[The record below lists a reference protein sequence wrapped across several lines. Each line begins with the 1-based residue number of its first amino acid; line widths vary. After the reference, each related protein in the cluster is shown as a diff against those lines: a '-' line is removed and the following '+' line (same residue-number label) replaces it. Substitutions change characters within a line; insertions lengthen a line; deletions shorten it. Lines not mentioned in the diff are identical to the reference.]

1 MEIPRLPFKDEWEKT
16 TSAVTVKYTTEAA
29 APGKGFLYTC
39 ECAATQEKATVE
51 SPLLLMREEVES
63 LSEFV
68 NCRNGAVRKS

>member
-1 MEIPRLPFKDEWEKT
+1 MEIAPFPFKDEWEKT
-16 TSAVTVKYTTEAA
+16 RSSVTVKYTTQAA

-39 ECAATQEKATVE
+39 ECHATQDKVTVE

-68 NCRNGAVRKS
+68 KCRNGSVHKA